1 MTTRSGNRFAL
12 SQIASVAMAETR
24 LAGRATHNVLR
35 DLAPIVAWAVAS
47 IALGVIVGFAAVI
60 LPPLGSFGIVAAA
73 GVVLL
78 WVMPDLPLVSPRLI
92 RKAFFVMVVADLSIP
107 FYYMIQVPGLP
118 WISARRLA
126 TFALIVPFLVAVAV
140 SSDVRRQI
148 TERIR
153 ASMFIFIC
161 AAGYLVISALSII
174 TSMLPTESI
183 SALSDALLSSYVPF
197 FAMIYIARDKDDVL
211 FILKII
217 CVCALFNTA
226 AGLVEFRL
234 QHRFFIDI
242 FPRGM
247 LETLTENNPTLL
259 PLLGFAGDFRNGLFR
274 AASIFV
280 TPLSFGEFEIITIPI
295 GLFFALHRE
304 SLLERMLGWAVVF
317 GGLLGIYVSGSRGGW
332 VGVILSMAVFVAIWS
347 IREAMKSRASLAPAT
362 AGVAGAIG
370 FAVIIALIV
379 GSHTTHDMVL
389 GGASQANST
398 QARYVQWLAAIPFIK
413 SNPITGHGF
422 AMGGYAI
429 QSSIDSYV
437 LSLLIE
443 TGIPGLIF
451 FAGLLLLSIWY
462 CVRNY
467 LSDMSESGAMAGA
480 VACSLVAFTANRL
493 VLSQKENHMLIFSL
507 LAIVVVL
514 NYQYARKRVPDRLIR
529 KPTGFMTVPL
539 KAGTNRAED
548 KRPSAG
554 RSTTDESRREALA
567 AHMASLI
574 LAALFLFL
582 LLTCVHMFSRWL

>member
-1 MTTRSGNRFAL
+1 MTTRSGSRFAL

-24 LAGRATHNVLR
+24 LAGRATHNVVR

-47 IALGVIVGFAAVI
+47 IALGAVVGLAAVI

-92 RKAFFVMVVADLSIP
+92 RKAFFVMLVANLSIP
-107 FYYMIQVPGLP
+107 FYYMIQVSGLP

-148 TERIR
+148 NERIR
-153 ASMFIFIC
+153 ASMLIFIC
-161 AAGYLVISALSII
+161 AAGYLVMAVLSIF
-174 TSMLPTESI
+174 TSLLPTESI
-183 SALSDALLSSYVPF
+183 SALSDALLSSYLPF
-197 FAMIYIARDKDDVL
+197 FAMIYIARNTDDVV

-226 AGLVEFRL
+226 AGIVEFRL
-234 QHRFFIDI
+234 QHRFFVDI

-247 LETLTENNPTLL
+247 LETILENNPTLQN
-259 PLLGFAGDFRNGLFR
+259 LLTESFRNGKFR
-274 AASIFV
+274 AASVFV
-280 TPLSFGEFEIITIPI
+280 TPLSFGEFEIIAIPI
-295 GLFFALHRE
+295 GLFFALNRE
-304 SLLERMLGWAVVF
+304 SLFERTLGWAVVF
-317 GGLLGIYVSGSRGGW
+317 GGFLGIYISGSRGGW
-332 VGVILSMAVFVAIWS
+332 VGIILSMGVFVAIWS
-347 IREAMKSRASLAPAT
+347 IREAMKSKASLAPAT

-370 FAVIIALIV
+370 FAVVIALIF

-389 GGASQANST
+389 GGAAQAGST
-398 QARYVQWLAAIPFIK
+398 DARYGQWIAALPFIK
-413 SNPITGHGF
+413 SNPMTGHGF

-437 LSLLIE
+437 LSLLVE
-443 TGIPGLIF
+443 TGVPGLIF

-467 LSDMSESGAMAGA
+467 LSDMSESGAVAGA
-480 VACSLVAFTANRL
+480 VGCSLVAFTAERL

-507 LAIVVVL
+507 LAIAVVL

-529 KPTGFMTVPL
+529 KPIGFMTVPL
-539 KAGTNRAED
+539 KAGTNRAQD

-554 RSTTDESRREALA
+554 RSTADESRREALA
-567 AHMASLI
+567 AHMATLI
-574 LAALFLFL
+574 LAGLFLFL

>member
-1 MTTRSGNRFAL
+1 MTTRSGNRLAL

-24 LAGRATHNVLR
+24 LAGRATHSVLR
-35 DLAPIVAWAVAS
+35 GLAPIVAWAVAS
-47 IALGVIVGFAAVI
+47 IALGVVVGFAAVI
-60 LPPLGSFGIVAAA
+60 LPPLGSFGIVAVA

-78 WVMPDLPLVSPRLI
+78 WVMPDLPLVSPSLI
-92 RKAFFVMVVADLSIP
+92 RKAFFFMVVADLSIP

-126 TFALIVPFLVAVAV
+126 TFALIVPFLVAAAV
-140 SSDVRRQI
+140 SSDVRRHI

-153 ASMFIFIC
+153 ASLFIFIC
-161 AAGYLVISALSII
+161 VAGYLVMAALSIL
-174 TSMLPTESI
+174 TSLLPAESI
-183 SALSDALLSSYVPF
+183 SALSDSLLSWYVPF
-197 FAMIYIARDKDDVL
+197 FAMIYIARDKDDVV

-226 AGLVEFRL
+226 AGIVEFRL
-234 QHRFFIDI
+234 QHRFFVDI

-247 LETLTENNPTLL
+247 LDTIVENNPTLQA
-259 PLLGFAGDFRNGLFR
+259 LLGYSGDFRNGLFR
-274 AASIFV
+274 AASVFV
-280 TPLSFGEFEIITIPI
+280 TPLSFGEFEIIAIPI
-295 GLFFALHRE
+295 GLFFALNRE
-304 SLLERMLGWAVVF
+304 SLFERTLGWAVVF
-317 GGLLGIYVSGSRGGW
+317 GGFVGIYISGSRGGW
-332 VGVILSMAVFVAIWS
+332 VGVILSIGVFVAIWS
-347 IREAMKSRASLAPAT
+347 IREAMKSKASLAPAT

-370 FAVIIALIV
+370 FAVVLALIV

-389 GGASQANST
+389 GGAGQAGST
-398 QARYVQWLAAIPFIK
+398 EARYGQWIASLPYIK
-413 SNPITGHGF
+413 SNPMTGHGF
-422 AMGGYAI
+422 ALGGYAI

-437 LSLLIE
+437 LSLLVE

-467 LSDMSESGAMAGA
+467 LSDMSETGAVAGA
-480 VACSLVAFTANRL
+480 VGCSLVAFTAERL

-514 NYQYARKRVPDRLIR
+514 NYQYGRKRVPDRLSR
-529 KPTGFMTVPL
+529 KPTGFITIPL
-539 KAGTNRAED
+539 KAGTNRTED

-554 RSTTDESRREALA
+554 RSTADESRREASA
-567 AHMASLI
+567 ARMASLI
-574 LAALFLFL
+574 LAGLFLFL